1 MKKVYVLTYTNEN
14 PENLNPISEIVAV
27 SATSARLLKIIK
39 DNYHEEDGIWSN
51 NTFRINVFESYYIS
65 SHFVL

>member
-14 PENLNPISEIVAV
+14 PEDFSPISQIVAV
-27 SATSARLLKIIK
+27 SATSARLLRIVK
-39 DNYHEEDGIWSN
+39 DNFHEEAGVWSN
-51 NTFRINVFESYYIS
+51 NEYRINAFESYYIS